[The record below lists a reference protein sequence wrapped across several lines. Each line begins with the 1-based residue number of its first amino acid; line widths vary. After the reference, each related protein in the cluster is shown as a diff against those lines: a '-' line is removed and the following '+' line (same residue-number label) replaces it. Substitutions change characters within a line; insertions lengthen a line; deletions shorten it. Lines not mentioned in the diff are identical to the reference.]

1 MLITNG
7 IEEKNVT
14 KGAYKQLYER
24 LGYKPVTVI
33 DTTFTEKIEKETP
46 VKEVFVEEIVKEQ
59 EIKEEKNE
67 KEHVSRNKTPK
78 KSKK

>member
-14 KGAYKQLYER
+14 KGAYNQFYKP
-24 LGYKPVTVI
+24 LGYKPIVVI
-33 DTTFTEKIEKETP
+33 QYEEPKEVAHEEQRIEIEK
-46 VKEVFVEEIVKEQ
+46 KEEIVSK
-59 EIKEEKNE
+59 K
-67 KEHVSRNKTPK
+67 KTPK

>member
-7 IEEKNVT
+7 NEEKNVT

-33 DTTFTEKIEKETP
+33 DTTFTEKIEKEIQ
-46 VKEVFVEEIVKEQ
+46 VKEIVKEQ

>member
-14 KGAYKQLYER
+14 KGAYNQFYKP
-24 LGYKPVTVI
+24 LGYKPIVVI
-33 DTTFTEKIEKETP
+33 PYEEPKVVVEQQRVEIEK
-46 VKEVFVEEIVKEQ
+46 KEEIVSK
-59 EIKEEKNE
+59 K
-67 KEHVSRNKTPK
+67 KTPK

>member
-14 KGAYKQLYER
+14 KGAYNQFYKP
-24 LGYKPVTVI
+24 LGYKPIVI
-33 DTTFTEKIEKETP
+33 IP
-46 VKEVFVEEIVKEQ
+46 FVEETKVVEKEQ
-59 EIKEEKNE
+59 PIEIEKKEKI
-67 KEHVSRNKTPK
+67 VSKKKTPK

>member
-7 IEEKNVT
+7 NEEKNVT

-33 DTTFTEKIEKETP
+33 DTTFTEKMLSCIDVLVDGP
-46 VKEVFVEEIVKEQ
+46 FVEA
-59 EIKEEKNE
+59 EKDLNLPFRG
-67 KEHVSRNKTPK
+67 SRNQRILQAPFK
-78 KSKK
+78 